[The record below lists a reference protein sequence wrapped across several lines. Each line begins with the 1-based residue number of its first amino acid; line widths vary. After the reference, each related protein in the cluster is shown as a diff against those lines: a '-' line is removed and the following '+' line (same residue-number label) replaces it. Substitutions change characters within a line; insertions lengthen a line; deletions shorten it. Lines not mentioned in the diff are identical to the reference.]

1 MRICSSFSIATTANG
16 PSCSCDPLPE
26 KIPLR
31 LRADG
36 LYTIERV
43 PVRLRDQHL
52 STARRYGVPAQEY
65 RKLTFDKTL
74 QQRDEHLDAILLSP
88 GHPLFAAMGEVLL
101 DDLEGVQGHTAIFV
115 DPRVTE
121 SYQAHFFEVQIVSE
135 EPLTETKHSSIGE
148 ARTQVLYATLAA
160 VIDGP
165 HSERSRAVCGTEKR
179 PPHPCGVRSVTSRRT
194 RSSNCWRD
202 LGASTFALAAW
213 IAVNRSCKKNER
225 SGQFPLAEKRCL
237 IVFPLPHSQAESR

>member
-74 QQRDEHLDAILLSP
+74 QQRDEHLDATLLSP
-88 GHPLFAAMGEVLL
+88 GHPLFAALGEVLL
-101 DDLEGVQGHTAIFV
+101 GDLEGVQGHAALFV
-115 DPRVTE
+115 DPHVTE
-121 SYQAHFFEVQIVSE
+121 SYQVHFFEVQIVSE
-135 EPLTETKHSSIGE
+135 EPLTETKHSSTGE
-148 ARTQVLYATLAA
+148 ARTQVLYAHEIRNE
-160 VIDGP
+160 IDLW
-165 HSERSRAVCGTEKR
+165 
-179 PPHPCGVRSVTSRRT
+179 
-194 RSSNCWRD
+194 SSTHRWN
-202 LGASTFALAAW
+202 
-213 IAVNRSCKKNER
+213 
-225 SGQFPLAEKRCL
+225 
-237 IVFPLPHSQAESR
+237 